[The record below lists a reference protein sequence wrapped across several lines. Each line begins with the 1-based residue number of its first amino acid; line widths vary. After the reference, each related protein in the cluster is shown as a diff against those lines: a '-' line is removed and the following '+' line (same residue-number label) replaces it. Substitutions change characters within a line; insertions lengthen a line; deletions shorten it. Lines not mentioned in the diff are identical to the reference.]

1 MAATPE
7 SKAKAK
13 IKKLLNK
20 YGAYSHMP
28 VQNGMG
34 APTLDFVCC
43 YGGLYL
49 AIEAK
54 APGKKPSARQ
64 LKTMSQI
71 SAAGGVALCVGTNDE
86 QFEALEKLLKA
97 LHDKRI
103 SFSQAPEAAAGAST
117 TSSEVGGCGGHPKV
131 EIRCRRSWSCI
142 GRTSPKCIRYP
153 AP

>member
-1 MAATPE
+1 MCPYFAKCTCRYGDACSKAHTKEKPRSASPKAKGK

-103 SFSQAPEAAAGAST
+103 SFSQAPEAAAA
-117 TSSEVGGCGGHPKV
+117 K
-131 EIRCRRSWSCI
+131 
-142 GRTSPKCIRYP
+142 
-153 AP
+153 

>member
-1 MAATPE
+1 MTPE
-7 SKAKAK
+7 GKVKAR

-34 APTLDFVCC
+34 APTLDYVCC

-54 APGKKPSARQ
+54 AEGKKPSKRQ

-71 SAAGGVALCVGTNDE
+71 SAAGGVALCVGTNEAD
-86 QFEALEKLLKA
+86 FEVLEKLLKA
-97 LHDKRI
+97 FHGKRI
-103 SFSQAPEAAAGAST
+103 SFNAAPQAAD
-117 TSSEVGGCGGHPKV
+117 
-131 EIRCRRSWSCI
+131 
-142 GRTSPKCIRYP
+142 
-153 AP
+153 